1 MSNETQEKPQVRIA
15 DVKEML
21 NKGKTRDQI
30 AEHYGI
36 TKADCKRLFLH
47 PSLKGLKTKVV
58 KELPFE
64 VIDEEGEVQA
74 FDGVTEHFVTGATGS
89 APEGEEEE

>member
-1 MSNETQEKPQVRIA
+1 MSNETQEKPVIRIP

-21 NKGKTRDQI
+21 NQGKTRDQI

-36 TKADCKRLFLH
+36 SKADCKRLFLH
-47 PSLKGLKTKVV
+47 PSLKGLKTKQI

-64 VIDEEGEVQA
+64 IVDEEGTVQE
-74 FDGVTEHFVTGATGS
+74 FDAVTEHFVTGATVPG
-89 APEGEEEE
+89 PGEEEE